1 MNESIDVVDMPDQ
14 LTAFDALMHR
24 GEANPRTRSGIMAIQ
39 ILESAPGWNLFRDLF
54 DNASRRIP
62 RMRQRVVVPTLPTTA
77 PRWVVDPDFNLD
89 FHVRRSRVTAPGTLR
104 DVLDMAEL
112 MVQAPLDIS
121 RPLWSVT
128 LVEDMTGGRA
138 AVLMHM
144 SHAVSDGMGSVA
156 MFEQIF
162 DFAPDAPAK
171 PIAPLPVP
179 MDLTAN
185 DLMRDGISQL
195 PGAVIRG
202 LGRTVS
208 GTAQTIVKAVA
219 QPVTAATTAIDYVRS
234 GSRLMTPAADPSP
247 LLRRRSFASR
257 SECLD
262 MPLATLQA
270 AAKAAEGSLNDA
282 YLAAL
287 CGALRR
293 YHDAM
298 GMPVAT
304 LPMAIPVSLRAE
316 GDPAGG
322 NRFTGVSLAAPIAE
336 TDPVKRIKTIHAQMV
351 MRREEAALDVVSV
364 IAPILSVLP
373 DAVMELMAG
382 SFTPADVQ
390 ASNVPGFP
398 GDIYLAGSKVIRQY
412 GLGPLPGVAMMVSL
426 VSLAGVCTVSV
437 RYDRASIT
445 DVDLFARCLEEGFD
459 EVLALSG
466 NRSARAIVTSL
477 AGDA

>member
-1 MNESIDVVDMPDQ
+1 MNESAEVIGMPDE
-14 LTAFDALMHR
+14 LSAFDALMHR

-39 ILESAPGWNLFRDLF
+39 ILESTPDWTRFRDLF
-54 DNASRRIP
+54 DNVSRVIP

-89 FHVRRSRVTAPGTLR
+89 FHVRRARVNTPGTLR

-128 LVEDMTGGRA
+128 LVEDLTDGRA

-162 DFAPDAPAK
+162 DFVPDAPVK
-171 PIAPLPVP
+171 PRAPLPVP
-179 MDLTAN
+179 RDLTAN
-185 DLMRDGISQL
+185 DLMRDGINHL
-195 PGAVIRG
+195 PVALARG
-202 LGRTVS
+202 LGRTVA
-208 GTAQTIVKAVA
+208 GAAQTLARAIT
-219 QPVTAATTAIDYVRS
+219 QPVDTATAALDYVRS
-234 GSRLMTPAADPSP
+234 GSRLMTPPAEPSP

-262 MPLATLQA
+262 MPLAALQA
-270 AAKAAEGSLNDA
+270 AAKNAEGSLNDA

-287 CGALRR
+287 CAALRR
-293 YHDAM
+293 YHDAK
-298 GMPVAT
+298 GMPVVT
-304 LPMAIPVSLRAE
+304 LPMAIPVSLRSE

-336 TDPVKRIKTIHAQMV
+336 TDPVKRIKTIHTQMI
-351 MRREEAALDVVSV
+351 MRREEAALDVVSM

-373 DAVMELMAG
+373 DAVMEVMAG

-398 GDIYLAGSKVIRQY
+398 GEIYLAGAKILRQY

-426 VSLAGVCTVSV
+426 VSLGGVCTVSV

-445 DVDLFARCLEEGFD
+445 DAELFAQCLREGFD
-459 EVLALSG
+459 EVLALGGSPA
-466 NRSARAIVTSL
+466 ARATVPSL
-477 AGDA
+477 AAAQ

>member
-1 MNESIDVVDMPDQ
+1 MNQYVDVVDMPDQ

-39 ILESAPGWNLFRDLF
+39 ILESAPDWNRFRDLF

-62 RMRQRVVVPTLPTTA
+62 RMRQKVVVPTLPTTA

-89 FHVRRSRVTAPGTLR
+89 FHIRRARVATPGTLR
-104 DVLDMAEL
+104 EVLDMAEL

-128 LVEDMTGGRA
+128 LVEDMTEGRA

-162 DFAPDAPAK
+162 DFTPDAPAK
-171 PIAPLPVP
+171 PAAPLPVP

-195 PGAVIRG
+195 PGALIRG
-202 LGRTVS
+202 VGRTVS
-208 GTAQTIVKAVA
+208 GAAQTLAKAIA
-219 QPVTAATTAIDYVRS
+219 QPVTTATTAFDYVRS
-234 GSRLMTPAADPSP
+234 GSRLMTPPATPSP

-262 MPLATLQA
+262 MPLAALQA
-270 AAKAAEGSLNDA
+270 ASKAAGGSLNDA

-293 YHDAM
+293 YHDAK

-336 TDPVKRIKTIHAQMV
+336 TDPVKRINTIHAQMV

-373 DAVMELMAG
+373 DAVMEVMAG

-398 GDIYLAGSKVIRQY
+398 GDIYLAGSKITRQY

-466 NRSARAIVTSL
+466 KQNARATVTSL
-477 AGDA
+477 AGGS

>member
-1 MNESIDVVDMPDQ
+1 MPDQ

-39 ILESAPGWNLFRDLF
+39 ILESAPEWNRFRDLF

-62 RMRQRVVVPTLPTTA
+62 RMRQKVVVPTLPTTA

-89 FHVRRSRVTAPGTLR
+89 FHIRRARVTTPGTLR

-112 MVQAPLDIS
+112 MVQSPLDIS

-128 LVEDMTGGRA
+128 LVEDMTEGRA

-162 DFAPDAPAK
+162 DFTPDAPAK
-171 PIAPLPVP
+171 PVAPLPVP

-185 DLMRDGISQL
+185 DLMRDGIGRL
-195 PGAVIRG
+195 PATLIRG
-202 LGRTVS
+202 LGRTV
-208 GTAQTIVKAVA
+208 GGAAQTIARAVT

-234 GSRLMTPAADPSP
+234 GSRLMTPPATPSP

-262 MPLATLQA
+262 MPLAVLQA
-270 AAKAAEGSLNDA
+270 AAKAAGGSLNDA

-336 TDPVKRIKTIHAQMV
+336 TDPVKRINTIHAQMV

-373 DAVMELMAG
+373 DAVMEVMAG

-398 GDIYLAGSKVIRQY
+398 GDIYLAGVEIVRQY

-445 DVDLFARCLEEGFD
+445 DTDLFARCLTEGFD

-466 NRSARAIVTSL
+466 NRDARATVPSL
-477 AGDA
+477 AEDA